1 MVDSYYGGGCYD
13 CGGWNAAGA
22 AGSANAYAAG
32 VAAGSSYPMGAI
44 YPSLPAG
51 CMYRPLVSTYE
62 CGGVWLS
69 AAYGANGVYYRVVPA
84 P

>member
-1 MVDSYYGGGCYD
+1 MRRIRKCIRPVGIGLL
-13 CGGWNAAGA
+13 
-22 AGSANAYAAG
+22 
-32 VAAGSSYPMGAI
+32 

-51 CMYRPLVSTYE
+51 CMYRPLLSTYE
-62 CGGVWLS
+62 CGGGVWLS